1 MYNEKICQ
9 RLRAN
14 SVVSAWENQRLLR
27 CEKWPRK
34 EKTCRRTKC
43 WNKATND
50 SNQLRRARMWTF
62 RFPRLIEAVWTHP
75 TSQMLFKSTISETGL
90 YTLGTKAG
98 TLNTRFSRNQFNLMN
113 QKFLTTADVPED
125 VTLSVREAATR
136 EDKDFSS
143 ASDKLLVWQ
152 KNANASGTFGSSGWI
167 GFLRTVCSEFELL
180 FPKCKVL
187 SQKHALEQKLW
198 CWVGP
203 DGLCQHWESVHSHF
217 RPPQLVWIV
226 CCFVPTFC
234 LDSVTVS
241 LFVFFI
247 SDLTLRYYC
256 EMSRLV

>member
-125 VTLSVREAATR
+125 VTLCERSCSSPQHGRTR
-136 EDKDFSS
+136 IFQVPLPNCL
-143 ASDKLLVWQ
+143 SDE
-152 KNANASGTFGSSGWI
+152 KNANASGTLSSVIFHWFSKVSFCVL
-167 GFLRTVCSEFELL
+167 GF
-180 FPKCKVL
+180 K
-187 SQKHALEQKLW
+187 
-198 CWVGP
+198 
-203 DGLCQHWESVHSHF
+203 
-217 RPPQLVWIV
+217 
-226 CCFVPTFC
+226 
-234 LDSVTVS
+234 
-241 LFVFFI
+241 
-247 SDLTLRYYC
+247 
-256 EMSRLV
+256 

>member
-125 VTLSVREAATR
+125 VTLSVREAARLHSNTGG
-136 EDKDFSS
+136 
-143 ASDKLLVWQ
+143 Q
-152 KNANASGTFGSSGWI
+152 
-167 GFLRTVCSEFELL
+167 GFF
-180 FPKCKVL
+180 KC
-187 SQKHALEQKLW
+187 
-198 CWVGP
+198 
-203 DGLCQHWESVHSHF
+203 LCQTAVGVQIDWF
-217 RPPQLVWIV
+217 PQSFHTTNIV
-226 CCFVPTFC
+226 IC
-234 LDSVTVS
+234 
-241 LFVFFI
+241 I
-247 SDLTLRYYC
+247 SIISMNNMMETSGPRHEEAWTDYW
-256 EMSRLV
+256 

>member
-62 RFPRLIEAVWTHP
+62 RFPRLIEAVRTHP

-90 YTLGTKAG
+90 YTLGSWGQKLELWTHGSQETNSTWWTKSSWRQL
-98 TLNTRFSRNQFNLMN
+98 T
-113 QKFLTTADVPED
+113 FLKTSH
-125 VTLSVREAATR
+125 SVWEKLLVSTATR

-143 ASDKLLVWQ
+143 ASAKLLVWQ
-152 KNANASGTFGSSGWI
+152 KNANASGTLSSAILAVIKIAVAIIPSFHWN
-167 GFLRTVCSEFELL
+167 FE
-180 FPKCKVL
+180 
-187 SQKHALEQKLW
+187 
-198 CWVGP
+198 
-203 DGLCQHWESVHSHF
+203 
-217 RPPQLVWIV
+217 
-226 CCFVPTFC
+226 TN
-234 LDSVTVS
+234 
-241 LFVFFI
+241 
-247 SDLTLRYYC
+247 TLA
-256 EMSRLV
+256 S

>member
-98 TLNTRFSRNQFNLMN
+98 TLNTQFSRNQFNVIQRN
-113 QKFLTTADVPED
+113 
-125 VTLSVREAATR
+125 
-136 EDKDFSS
+136 
-143 ASDKLLVWQ
+143 
-152 KNANASGTFGSSGWI
+152 
-167 GFLRTVCSEFELL
+167 L
-180 FPKCKVL
+180 FPFYRVSSFIG
-187 SQKHALEQKLW
+187 SQK
-198 CWVGP
+198 
-203 DGLCQHWESVHSHF
+203 
-217 RPPQLVWIV
+217 LVSAYWGSKRL
-226 CCFVPTFC
+226 VPTITPNHQHC
-234 LDSVTVS
+234 KLHLYHQHEQHDGKQWAPAW
-241 LFVFFI
+241 LW
-247 SDLTLRYYC
+247 D
-256 EMSRLV
+256 

>member
-125 VTLSVREAATR
+125 VTLSVREAACLHSNTGGQGLF
-136 EDKDFSS
+136 KC
-143 ASDKLLVWQ
+143 LCQTTCLT
-152 KNANASGTFGSSGWI
+152 KNANASGTLSSAILAVIKIEVAINPSFHWN
-167 GFLRTVCSEFELL
+167 FE
-180 FPKCKVL
+180 
-187 SQKHALEQKLW
+187 
-198 CWVGP
+198 
-203 DGLCQHWESVHSHF
+203 
-217 RPPQLVWIV
+217 
-226 CCFVPTFC
+226 TN
-234 LDSVTVS
+234 
-241 LFVFFI
+241 
-247 SDLTLRYYC
+247 TLA
-256 EMSRLV
+256 S